1 MLAPAVNNQPDP
13 PTATMLGELAYESE
27 RVADLASLTASVV
40 AGYVSAGV
48 VLDPRRLWLDSAAK
62 RLAEVAR
69 SACAAVPDRATR
81 AARHL
86 VEVEDLL
93 EAGPDSLR

>member
-13 PTATMLGELAYESE
+13 PTATMLGELAYES
-27 RVADLASLTASVV
+27 SLTARVV
-40 AGYVSAGV
+40 AGYASAGV

-62 RLAEVAR
+62 RLAKVAR
-69 SACAAVPDRATR
+69 SACAAVPDRAAR

-93 EAGPDSLR
+93 EAGPDSLS